1 MTDGDKDN
9 DKVCEIA
16 EGLAIAMRRA
26 EQPRIRGLGDDLEFT
41 SVPT

>member
-1 MTDGDKDN
+1 MTDGGRDN

-16 EGLAIAMRRA
+16 EELASAMRRA
-26 EQPRIRGLGDDLEFT
+26 ERPRIRGLGDDLEFT